1 MKKMIL
7 GLLAIAILTST
18 FVLAN
23 GKTGGGKKT
32 NKPAKGTAWTN
43 TKDSTYTFRHSD
55 SATLVDLAPAGYKV
69 VEVPR

>member
-1 MKKMIL
+1 MKRTFIAL
-7 GLLAIAILTST
+7 FAIAITAST
-18 FVLAN
+18 IVMAN
-23 GKTGGGKKT
+23 GKTGGKKT

-55 SATLVDLAPAGYKV
+55 SASLVDLAPAGYKV